1 MVAVALAACTV
12 DVSSERQIEEDG
24 RAVGLEG
31 PTDGGL
37 AEDDADRVGDAV
49 DAAPVDPP
57 PTPDAAP
64 PSIDGGPGVVDAGPD
79 EVDAGPGEVDA
90 APDAVDAGQDAEIA
104 PPDAA
109 PVPPD
114 AAPPDC
120 PARLIVNEIDYDE
133 PSPEDTEYIEI
144 LNAGCEPADLRDWA
158 VRLINGDGQR
168 ESDFYYD
175 VIQLQRAG
183 DVLDPGGRLLIAD
196 QRVPN
201 VPGVQRVALADEPP
215 SVIQNGRRDGVEVL
229 FRMRDVVDAVIYEG
243 TLAGEGEGDGAPGD
257 PQDGLVQ
264 SIGRCP
270 DGVDTNDNGA
280 DFRVMVSTPGLANR
294 CRD

>member
-1 MVAVALAACTV
+1 LRGTLAQAACVLVVALAACTV

-24 RAVGLEG
+24 RAVGLDG

-37 AEDDADRVGDAV
+37 AEGDAGAPDDAV
-49 DAAPVDPP
+49 DAAQADGPA
-57 PTPDAAP
+57 TQDAAP
-64 PSIDGGPGVVDAGPD
+64 ASADGGPDTVDAGRD
-79 EVDAGPGEVDA
+79 AEVILRDAESAPQDA
-90 APDAVDAGQDAEIA
+90 APA
-104 PPDAA
+104 PPDA
-109 PVPPD
+109 V
-114 AAPPDC
+114 PPDC

-133 PSPEDTEYIEI
+133 PGPEDTEHIEI

-175 VIQLQRAG
+175 VIALQRAG
-183 DVLDPGGRLLIAD
+183 DFLNPGARLLVAD

-201 VPGVQRVALADEPP
+201 APRVQRVELAAEPP
-215 SVIQNGRRDGVEVL
+215 SAIQNGRRDGVEVL

-243 TLAGEGEGDGAPGD
+243 TLAGEGEGEGAPGD
-257 PQDGLVQ
+257 PQDGLAQ

-270 DGVDTNDNGA
+270 DGVDTDDNAA
-280 DFRVMVSTPGLANR
+280 DFRVMVSTPGLDNR